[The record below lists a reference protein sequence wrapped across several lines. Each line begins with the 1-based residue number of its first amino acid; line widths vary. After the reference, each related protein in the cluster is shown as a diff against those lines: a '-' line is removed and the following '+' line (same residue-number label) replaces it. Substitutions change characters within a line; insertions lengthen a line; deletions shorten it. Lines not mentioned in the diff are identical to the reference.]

1 MRKLIL
7 VFMSVVLFAGCA
19 TTHSG
24 RTATAMKQPED
35 VDLDISVK
43 LNGQYSDATNFYYD
57 VTIENKGGA
66 YLRIDQVELEF
77 LDAEKIPH
85 NVVVGQDLVA
95 WAESYAIRKEKENY
109 NGDLGTAALVL
120 TGAALMIAGAATGRS
135 DQSRALVEGGTAL
148 VGAGAAWDG
157 YRKIKAS
164 RDKVMNAK
172 WVPESHL
179 FSSVTVPSSGFAQ
192 RWILIN
198 LPKRRIAHKALLKIK
213 TVEGHEA
220 VYEVPLT
227 GGKS

>member
-1 MRKLIL
+1 MKKNLAIL
-7 VFMSVVLFAGCA
+7 LSALLFFSCA

-24 RTATAMKQPED
+24 RSALAVKQPAD
-35 VDLDISVK
+35 IDLEISVK

-57 VTIENKGGA
+57 FTIENKGGS
-66 YLRIDQVELEF
+66 YLRIDQVT
-77 LDAEKIPH
+77 LDFEDGQKIPH

-95 WAESYAIRKEKENY
+95 WAESYAIRREKEKF

-120 TGAALMIAGAATGRS
+120 TGAALMIAGAASGRS

-157 YRKIKAS
+157 YRNIKSA

-179 FSSVTVPSSGFAQ
+179 MSAVTVPSSGFAQ

-198 LPKRRIAHKALLKIK
+198 LPQRRIARKALLKIK
-213 TVEGHEA
+213 TVEGQEA
-220 VYEVPLT
+220 VYEVALT